1 MKIHFTIICLLVA
14 VLGITHIKAE
24 NPIDKLIR
32 EALEVVRK
40 LLKKYE
46 PYQVPDLPEQTVQGD
61 DIYLKAKFNNV
72 KVSKASDFTVDH
84 IENNLVGLWAKFA
97 VSLPTMHVEGDY
109 ITSGTVK
116 GKKVSGQGHFEMDI
130 TDLVTGGY
138 VALEV
143 DSYYIQI
150 KTLDIYY
157 TVKDLKFSVDGLSVE
172 GLTPEELQDLFS
184 NSFLH
189 YIQDNEKFICS
200 QVSAYVKEQANK
212 IMNGKTLQ
220 QLLDWLRNFIHHFY

>member
-72 KVSKASDFTVDH
+72 KVSNASDFTVDH
-84 IENNLVGLWAKFA
+84 IETNVAGLWAKFA

-109 ITSGTVK
+109 IISGTKK
-116 GKKVSGQGHFEMDI
+116 GEKVSGQLHFEIDI

-143 DSYYIQI
+143 DSYYLQI
-150 KTLDIYY
+150 KTLDINY
-157 TVKDLKFSVDGLSVE
+157 TVKEPKLSVDGLSVE
-172 GLTPEELQDLFS
+172 GMTPLDLRELFS
-184 NSFLH
+184 YSYFR
-189 YIQDNEKFICS
+189 YIQFNEKFISS
-200 QVSAYVKEQANK
+200 QVSGYVKEQANK